1 MPEENEILA
10 GSSFD
15 VETGIQT
22 VYGSVFSYGDLATSG
37 SVVIIPT
44 GSLPSSGDSLNGQV
58 INLQL
63 STTGSLYFFDGI
75 TWKQIMLTP

>member
-15 VETGIQT
+15 VETGVQT

-37 SVVIIPT
+37 SIVVIPT
-44 GSLPSSGDSLNGQV
+44 GSLPSPGDSLNGQL
-58 INLQL
+58 INIQ
-63 STTGSLYFFDGI
+63 SGPTGSLYFFNGI
-75 TWKQIMLTP
+75 TWKQVMLAP

>member
-1 MPEENEILA
+1 MPQENDILA

-15 VETGIQT
+15 VETGVQT

-37 SVVIIPT
+37 SVVVIPT
-44 GSLPSSGDSLNGQV
+44 GSLPSPSDSLNGQI

-63 STTGSLYFFDGI
+63 SITGSLYFFNGI
-75 TWKQIMLTP
+75 TWKQVMLAP